1 MNGRISGSREI
12 MKCRDHLIFFSSSVS
27 LVELEQ
33 GRERGDMDYLVY
45 VRHFAYVISFDHEV
59 DITVIPILQR
69 RKLKY
74 GEIM

>member
-1 MNGRISGSREI
+1 
-12 MKCRDHLIFFSSSVS
+12 
-27 LVELEQ
+27 
-33 GRERGDMDYLVY
+33 MDYLVY

-69 RKLKY
+69 RKLEY